1 VLANEV
7 AYSTK
12 DFDNNN
18 ISFLA
23 EVGYRSISLFAN
35 YTPAF
40 TEISQQFRGNFTS
53 TDAPFTTQSG
63 KLGFVNFGV
72 KFGR

>member
-1 VLANEV
+1 
-7 AYSTK
+7 
-12 DFDNNN
+12 
-18 ISFLA
+18 LA